1 MGYNIWRSFWTN
13 TVPAPI
19 IITIFVRCHNK
30 KYFFSHQVLDPF
42 MLRTNFICYPKLFLQ
57 HHSSG
62 DLFPFYASKHLTK
75 YCIRWTFCTPN
86 SATNNAWARID
97 SRNYA
102 VAHDHEFRLK
112 YYYRSLY
119 IYNMRCVRYQWT
131 DFHDFFF
138 FLVIE
143 WKRQQKNLKKTTRE
157 FEIRMNRE
165 RKYIGFSYAKI
176 YVVKNSTW
184 LWADCWIALL
194 RIKYFKKHVG
204 FTLWW
209 TVKSLNFSFGCQNPK
224 HQ

>member
-1 MGYNIWRSFWTN
+1 MITNNNSRKHWVKVSGVGSMGYNIWRSFWTN

-138 FLVIE
+138 FLVTE
-143 WKRQQKNLKKTTRE
+143 TTEKFKKNYKRIWNSNESGT
-157 FEIRMNRE
+157 
-165 RKYIGFSYAKI
+165 KI
-176 YVVKNSTW
+176 YWLFVCKNICSEKFNMT
-184 LWADCWIALL
+184 LSRLL
-194 RIKYFKKHVG
+194 NCVATNKIF
-204 FTLWW
+204 
-209 TVKSLNFSFGCQNPK
+209 
-224 HQ
+224 